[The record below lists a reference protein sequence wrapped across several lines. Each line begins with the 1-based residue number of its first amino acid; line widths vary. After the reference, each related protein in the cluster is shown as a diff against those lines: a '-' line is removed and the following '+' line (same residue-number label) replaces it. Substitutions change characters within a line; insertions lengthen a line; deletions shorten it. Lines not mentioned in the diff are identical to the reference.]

1 MVKTMKKTRLFAL
14 LTALLALFC
23 LLPLPALAAEG
34 ESAPASSAETQAP
47 WAEDL
52 TGYRDNLLA
61 GAPEYEAGCET
72 ALLLELNSGIVVY
85 AKNAESTVYPAS
97 LTKIMTCMLAIEYA
111 GKDLDKVITVS
122 EQALEGIAEA
132 GGDVRLQAGEQLT
145 LRDLLYYLM
154 VNSTNEAGNVIAEY
168 VASDIP
174 SFVSLMNK
182 TAKDLGC
189 TGTHFANTHGLH
201 DPNHYTTAR
210 DLSVIVRKAL
220 TYELFREICNTP
232 EYTVP
237 ATNLSKE
244 KKLTTTNYLILN
256 DGNRYLA
263 DNGNYYTYYRSDAA
277 GIKTGYTS
285 AAGRCVISRASDGNM
300 DLLCIIMG
308 AQTRMMSDG
317 SVRYDNFVEAKKLF
331 NYGFDNFAYAKVAAA
346 GSAPMFQVSVNYAKD
361 KRGVVLIPSGDVSC
375 LLPKEYDKEQVSTRY
390 ELDDPNG
397 LSAPLTQG
405 QKVGKL
411 YVSYGGTVVGSTELE
426 TLTAVEEKPVD
437 KAIAELTGKDK
448 SDEELTLFQKI
459 IKKILSL
466 LVFVLGFIVL
476 LVLILVIRNAVI
488 RRSRRKA
495 MERRRQRANARDAR
509 EARRLRQEQQA
520 RRPQPQTGGRPQRQP
535 AQDRH
540 PSQRRRTTRPV
551 PEEPT
556 RRLPSYGKNPPE
568 RNDRGG
574 RR

>member
-1 MVKTMKKTRLFAL
+1 MKKTRLFAFFL
-14 LTALLALFC
+14 SLFALLS
-23 LLPLPALAAEG
+23 LLGLPVWASEAETA
-34 ESAPASSAETQAP
+34 SASSTEAP
-47 WAEDL
+47 WADDL
-52 TGYRDNLLA
+52 TGYRENLLA
-61 GAPEYEAGCET
+61 DAPDYEAGCET

-97 LTKIMTCMLAIEYA
+97 LTKIMTCMVAIEYA
-111 GKDLDKVITVS
+111 GKDLDKMVTVS
-122 EQALEGIAEA
+122 EEALEGIAEA
-132 GGDVRLQAGEQLT
+132 GGDVRLQVGEQLS

-168 VASDIP
+168 VAGDIP
-174 SFVSLMNK
+174 AFVSLMNK

-331 NYGFDNFAYAKVAAA
+331 NYGFDNFAYAKMAIA
-346 GSAPMFQVSVNYAKD
+346 GSSPMFQENVKYAEN

-397 LSAPLTQG
+397 LSAPLSQG

-411 YVSYGGTVVGSTELE
+411 YVSYGGTVVGTTELE

-437 KAIAELTGKDK
+437 KAIADLTGKDVP
-448 SDEELTLFQKI
+448 DEEKSLFQKLLGYWYVPVLV
-459 IKKILSL
+459 IL
-466 LVFVLGFIVL
+466 G
-476 LVLILVIRNAVI
+476 LILILMLRNAVY
-488 RRSRRKA
+488 RAQRRKA

-509 EARRLRQEQQA
+509 EARRLRQEQQTLRSSA
-520 RRPQPQTGGRPQRQP
+520 PAGTRTPSRAGGERGP
-535 AQDRH
+535 AQ
-540 PSQRRRTTRPV
+540 RRQQSRPV

-556 RRLPSYGKNPPE
+556 RRLPGYGQNPTD